1 MEKSEKCTE
10 KLRSD
15 WFHKHYTMQ
24 CVHIHTCTRHLIH
37 SEMLGSTV
45 GRAWVIWGWIQCMDY
60 SGYMQIS
67 ENNSIMLEKQRML
80 YTFASTAT
88 DQTSEP
94 GRKDKQSIPCRTLYH
109 HGHWEPQEGCY
120 PAKEKEGELLNP
132 SSQDHANPDRHALML
147 EDSTQHSTQGQMAGR
162 LECLEWYVRAS
173 L

>member
-1 MEKSEKCTE
+1 MCT
-10 KLRSD
+10 
-15 WFHKHYTMQ
+15 YTYMY
-24 CVHIHTCTRHLIH
+24 TPFH
-37 SEMLGSTV
+37 SEMLGGTV

-120 PAKEKEGELLNP
+120 PAKEKEGELLDP
-132 SSQDHANPDRHALML
+132 SSQDHANPARHALMREGPDGWTATVL
-147 EDSTQHSTQGQMAGR
+147 GVIRMCIVVMASQAWVHFQ
-162 LECLEWYVRAS
+162 C
-173 L
+173 